1 MNQQQL
7 YNKLDFTDSLIEMQR
22 VKSQYAE
29 YAELATIGAD
39 RCYFANGKPAM
50 LFMDVKDF
58 DEQESRRIASVLHN
72 AWNYRK
78 VLLLMV
84 SGEAEVRVYNCY
96 AKPLYFSIEKKVNLD
111 DALLC
116 TSAYDD
122 AERIERIA
130 EYFSKVS
137 IDNGV
142 VWAEDNDFVGKIE
155 LKNRVDAYLVNCL
168 NETTDKLAEM
178 GLAHNIIHA
187 ILLRSLF
194 ILFLEDKGSAKEAGL
209 YERIMH
215 GASSYFDIL
224 GDKKATYELFKV
236 VNEHFNGHV
245 TPIVEGELESVT
257 EEHLSIIRRCFHDGD
272 LSNQERLF
280 EDWRLFKFDVIQ
292 IQLLSEIYEHFLN
305 QSLKKERGQYYTP
318 SNLVDLILS
327 EKLPISRDTIIK
339 PIMDPT
345 CGSGIF
351 LVNAFKRIVKIWK
364 LQHDGISPD
373 FNTLK
378 KLLLDNIYG
387 VEIDDIAIKVAA
399 FSLYLALVDELD
411 PKTLWIREDYQLPYL
426 IHSKNANNNHQGKN
440 LWCMDAMA
448 QGDDFQI
455 PEIGLLVGNP
465 PFGTKI
471 GAQSIKSYLNE
482 HGFAHEMVLAF
493 LHLATKLCPHGD
505 IALVCNFKIFTNT
518 NGKYQR
524 FRRWLMCETYVER
537 IYNFSIFR
545 NAAENYGGSLFTTA
559 VSPVAVIY
567 YTVNKPKSPSEVLPY
582 WAPKTYVKSN
592 VVDGI
597 VIDNADFKYLPRE
610 LCSNPKTNI
619 WKLGMWGNANVYR
632 LVQRLSTL
640 PSLMSTFKEQND
652 WVVGKGLNCDSAHP
666 DIQPACLVNL
676 DSINNYYTD
685 KSGVKKNSK
694 FYRKPKSGL
703 FNTPYVLLKEMAR
716 STGMVCSLY
725 DGEGLSTTS
734 TFVFNHPDEC
744 QKIILTAFLN
754 SKFAN
759 SLLFWTSATWGIERD
774 RLQKEEILSLP
785 SPFAV
790 LSVEDKNELIN
801 LVAEIVD
808 SKKRILAQDNSALLY
823 RIDELFY
830 KAFALT
836 TEERM
841 LVEDAIKYDMD
852 LFYKERKSIAL
863 RHAITADTVQYS
875 EVLGHELNTF
885 MEGQLPISIRV
896 YEGNMS
902 DVLRMVVLKFD
913 VDSAV
918 STIEVQDLQGLLKK
932 LNKGLVRKKS
942 DYLYVQ
948 KILTYYDEDTITLV
962 KPNQKRYWTRTQALE
977 DAAMILSEI
986 LNMKEDDNAE

>member
-7 YNKLDFTDSLIEMQR
+7 YNKLDFTDSLIEMQN

-39 RCYFANGKPAM
+39 RCYFVDGKPAM
-50 LFMDVKDF
+50 LFMEVKNF
-58 DEQESRRIASVLHN
+58 DEQETMRIAGVLHD

-96 AKPLYFSIEKKVNLD
+96 AKPIYFSAEKKVNLD

-116 TSAYDD
+116 ASAYDD
-122 AERIERIA
+122 VERIQRIA
-130 EYFSKVS
+130 EYFSKVA
-137 IDNGV
+137 IDNGT
-142 VWAEDNDFVGKIE
+142 VWGEDNDFVGKIE
-155 LKNRVDAYLVNCL
+155 LKNRVDAYLVSCL
-168 NETTDKLAEM
+168 KDTTDKLTEM
-178 GLAHNIIHA
+178 GLAQDVIHA

-194 ILFLEDKGSAKEAGL
+194 ILFLEDKGSAREAGL
-209 YERIMH
+209 YERILP
-215 GASSYFDIL
+215 GAKTYFDIL
-224 GDKKATYELFKV
+224 ENKKATYELFKE
-236 VNEHFNGHV
+236 VNGHFNGNV
-245 TPIVEGELESVT
+245 TPIVNGEYESVT
-257 EEHLSIIRRCFHDGD
+257 EEHLKIIRRCFLDGD
-272 LSNQERLF
+272 LSNQEKLF
-280 EDWRLFKFDVIQ
+280 GDWRLFKFDVIQ
-292 IQLLSEIYEHFLN
+292 IQLLSEIYEHFLI
-305 QSLKKERGQYYTP
+305 QSQKKERGQYYTP

-327 EKLPISRDTIIK
+327 EKLPIRKDTIIK

-364 LQHDGISPD
+364 LQHDGVSPD

-378 KLLLDNIYG
+378 KLLLDNVYG
-387 VEIDDIAIKVAA
+387 IEIDDIAIKVAA

-426 IHSKNANNNHQGKN
+426 IHSGNTNNDHQGMN
-440 LWCMDAMA
+440 LWCMDAIA
-448 QGDDFQI
+448 QCDDFKI

-471 GAQSIKSYLNE
+471 GAQSIKNYLNE

-493 LHLATKLCPHGD
+493 MHQATKFCSHGD

-524 FRRWLMCETYVER
+524 FREWLMRETYVER

-545 NAAENYGGSLFTTA
+545 NAVENYGGSLFATA
-559 VSPVAVIY
+559 VAPVAVVY
-567 YTVNKPKSPSEVLPY
+567 YSVSKPKNVSDVLPY

-597 VIDNADFKYLPRE
+597 VIDNADLKYLPRE

-619 WKLGMWGNANVYR
+619 WKMGMWGNANVYR
-632 LVQRLSTL
+632 LVHRLSCL
-640 PSLMSTFKEQND
+640 PSLEHTCKDQKD
-652 WVVGKGLNCDSAHP
+652 WIVGKGLNCDSAHP
-666 DIQPACLVNL
+666 DIQPAYLINL
-676 DSINNYYTD
+676 DAIENYYTD
-685 KSGVKKNSK
+685 KECVKRNGR
-694 FYRKPKSGL
+694 FYRKPKAGM

-725 DGEGLSTTS
+725 DGVGLSTTS

-744 QKIILTAFLN
+744 KKIILTAFLN
-754 SKFAN
+754 SKLAN

-774 RLQKEEILSLP
+774 RLQKEEILALP
-785 SPFAV
+785 SPYAV
-790 LSVEDKNELIN
+790 LSAEDNSELVN
-801 LVAEIVD
+801 LVTEIIEN
-808 SKKRILAQDNSALLY
+808 KKQVLAPDNSALLD

-836 TEERM
+836 PEERI

-852 LFYKERKSIAL
+852 LFYKERRSIAL
-863 RHAITADTVQYS
+863 RHSIEADMIQYA
-875 EVLGHELNTF
+875 EVLGSRLNSF
-885 MEGQLPISIRV
+885 MEGQLPISV
-896 YEGNMS
+896 KNYEGNVR
-902 DVLRMVVLKFD
+902 DALRMVVLKFGEH
-913 VDSAV
+913 SAI
-918 STIEVQDLQGLLKK
+918 STIKVPNLHDLLEK
-932 LNKGLVRKKS
+932 LNRGLVRKKS

-948 KILTYYDEDTITLV
+948 KILTYYDEDIITLV
-962 KPNQKRYWTRTQALE
+962 KPNKKRYWTKTQALE